1 MDGNS
6 SSPTPGEAGDW
17 GERRWEFVR
26 MRPADNRR
34 QRFCRQ
40 KSECESW
47 FCSLWRRDWTVHLTS
62 LGLGF
67 PIFKVGLI
75 IVSVAMV
82 TGGSDEVVQVKL
94 SGQSLAHARCVDVQ
108 HMSAITYHLA
118 NLSCSDVP
126 VLSLTTAILK
136 LPITKDSL
144 CFFVPSSLTVEV
156 EGSDQHP

>member
-1 MDGNS
+1 
-6 SSPTPGEAGDW
+6 
-17 GERRWEFVR
+17 
-26 MRPADNRR
+26 MRPAVNRR

-47 FCSLWRRDWTVHLTS
+47 FCSLWRRDWTVHLAS

-82 TGGSDEVVQVKL
+82 MGGSNEVVQVKL

-136 LPITKDSL
+136 LPITKDTL
-144 CFFVPSSLTVEV
+144 CFSVPSSLTVEV